1 VQRTTNRATISG
13 AVART
18 ANVSGATAGGVKMSR
33 QARILVAELIGTM
46 ILILGGPGTVIF
58 GQFLGFDIGV
68 LGVSLAFGLSL
79 LCAAYLFGHI
89 SGCHINPA
97 VTVGMWMLKR
107 TDGKDVPAYVVGQ
120 ILGAA
125 IGAFIIWAILETGDN
140 TFPKK
145 LTREALFGGASNGF
159 ADHSPSGFAFW
170 AVVITEVVFTAL
182 FILVIAGTTR
192 SSAITGFAG
201 IPIGLM
207 LALVHMITIPID
219 NTSVNPVR
227 SFSTVLF
234 GPSWGWEQLWVFIVF
249 PLLGGLIG
257 AGIWRFITTAEEG

>member
-1 VQRTTNRATISG
+1 
-13 AVART
+13 
-18 ANVSGATAGGVKMSR
+18 MSR

-68 LGVSLAFGLSL
+68 LGVAFAFGLSL

-97 VTVGMWMLKR
+97 VTVGMWACKR
-107 TDGKDVPAYVVGQ
+107 TAGKDVPAYIVGQ

-125 IGAFIIWAILETGDN
+125 IGAFIIWAILESGDN

-145 LTREALFGGASNGF
+145 LTREALFGVASNGF

-192 SSAITGFAG
+192 SSAIAGFAG

-207 LALVHMITIPID
+207 LALIHMITIPID
-219 NTSVNPVR
+219 NTSVNPAR

-257 AGIWRFITTAEEG
+257 AGVWRFITTAEEE

>member
-1 VQRTTNRATISG
+1 MN
-13 AVART
+13 
-18 ANVSGATAGGVKMSR
+18 R

-68 LGVSLAFGLSL
+68 LGVALAFGLSL

-97 VTVGMWMLKR
+97 VTAGMWALKR
-107 TDGKDVPAYVVGQ
+107 TEGRDVPAYIVGQ

-145 LTREALFGGASNGF
+145 LTREALFGVASNGF

-192 SSAITGFAG
+192 SSAIAGFAG

-219 NTSVNPVR
+219 NTSVNPAR

-249 PLLGGLIG
+249 PLIGGLIG
-257 AGIWRFITTAEEG
+257 GLVWRVVTTPEDG